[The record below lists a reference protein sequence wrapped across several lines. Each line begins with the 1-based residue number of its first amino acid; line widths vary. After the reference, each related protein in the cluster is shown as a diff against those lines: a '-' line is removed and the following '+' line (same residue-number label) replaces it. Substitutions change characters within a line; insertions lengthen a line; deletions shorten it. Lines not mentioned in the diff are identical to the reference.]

1 MGYHDGGEIHPTACH
16 ALAIRDLR
24 TRTYRRQSN
33 GKAEAPGVTMSGR

>member
-1 MGYHDGGEIHPTACH
+1 MGYHDGGEIHPTACRAFGICH
-16 ALAIRDLR
+16 LR